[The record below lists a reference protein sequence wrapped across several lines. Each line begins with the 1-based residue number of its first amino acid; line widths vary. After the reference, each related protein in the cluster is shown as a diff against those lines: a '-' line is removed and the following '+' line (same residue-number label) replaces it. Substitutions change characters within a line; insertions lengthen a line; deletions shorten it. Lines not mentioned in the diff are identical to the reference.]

1 MTNKNETLKRS
12 VRRNFV
18 GTVVSTKMQKTV
30 LVAVVRS
37 VVHPKYKR
45 AYKKTTKFKCHDENQ
60 ICRMGN
66 KVTFSECRPMS
77 KDKRWVITKIL
88 TKA

>member
-18 GTVVSTKMQKTV
+18 GTVVSAKMQKTV